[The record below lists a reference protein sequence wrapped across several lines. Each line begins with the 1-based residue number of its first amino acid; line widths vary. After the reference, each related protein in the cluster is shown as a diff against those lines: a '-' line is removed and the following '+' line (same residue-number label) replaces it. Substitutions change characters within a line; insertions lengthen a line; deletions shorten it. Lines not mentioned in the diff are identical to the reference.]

1 MWYPSYLIHYNK
13 NHSSKNG
20 RFVSGDGDGD
30 GISDDHHNYARNK
43 QAQSGGGSS
52 DMDKAIGDQIDE
64 MVRKYNNPEKPT
76 TYTLKKK
83 DDKKNKKKKSSSRRS
98 TSSKKTTK
106 KTTKKRTASKITTDT
121 FKDGLASVQQ
131 NKNEDWKNLSS
142 NISSEDV
149 NDLISANSG
158 TAVTLIQQLLGK

>member
-30 GISDDHHNYARNK
+30 GILDDHHNYARNK

-52 DMDKAIGDQIDE
+52 DMDRAIGDQIDE

-83 DDKKNKKKKSSSRRS
+83 DDKKKKNKKTSSRRS
-98 TSSKKTTK
+98 ISSK

-121 FKDGLASVQQ
+121 FKNGLASVQQ
-131 NKNEDWKNLSS
+131 NKNEDWQNLSS
-142 NISSEDV
+142 NISSEDI
-149 NDLISANSG
+149 NNLISANSG
-158 TAVTLIQQLLGK
+158 TTVTLIQQLLGK

>member
-30 GISDDHHNYARNK
+30 GILDDHHNYARNK
-43 QAQSGGGSS
+43 QAQSGGGGSS
-52 DMDKAIGDQIDE
+52 DMDKVIGDQIDE

-83 DDKKNKKKKSSSRRS
+83 DDKKKKKKTSSG
-98 TSSKKTTK
+98 SKKTTK
-106 KTTKKRTASKITTDT
+106 KKTASKITIDT
-121 FKDGLASVQQ
+121 FKDGVASVNQ
-131 NKNEDWKNLSS
+131 NNNGDWQNLSS
-142 NISSEDV
+142 NISSEDIV
-149 NDLISANSG
+149 NLINENIGIRVSF
-158 TAVTLIQQLLGK
+158 IQQLLGK